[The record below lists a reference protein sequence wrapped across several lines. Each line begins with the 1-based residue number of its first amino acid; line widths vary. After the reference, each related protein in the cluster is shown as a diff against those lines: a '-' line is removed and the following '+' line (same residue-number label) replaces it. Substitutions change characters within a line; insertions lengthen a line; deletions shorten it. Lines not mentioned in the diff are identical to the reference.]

1 MPKTLIAIMT
11 CHKRLYT
18 WAKAIRETWLPLVP
32 SSADVRFFVGNGD
45 GSYPA
50 ADIVP
55 LDCSDL
61 YDDIPEKVRAIM
73 AWSVEHG
80 YDHTLKCDD
89 DVVVKP
95 RALLS
100 SGYQDHDFVGKQN
113 RPLSP
118 FPVPMGFNYWLS
130 RRCAEIISKS
140 PLPIDYDDERWV
152 AEMLSK
158 HGILLY
164 NDDRYFL
171 YSAKEQGVVRKG
183 IMAPFRIGCHDNKEI
198 VARCIYLFEDE
209 DKNLAEFYKVFHMYG
224 GV

>member
-32 SSADVRFFVGNGD
+32 HSVDVRFFVGNGE

-73 AWSVEHG
+73 AWSFEHG

-89 DVVVKP
+89 DTVVRP
-95 RALLS
+95 IALLS
-100 SGYQDHDFVGKQN
+100 SGYQDYDFVGKEN

-158 HGILLY
+158 HGILLH
-164 NDDRYFL
+164 NDDRYWL
-171 YSAKEQGVVRKG
+171 YSRKECGVVRKG
-183 IMAPFRIGCHDNKEI
+183 VRLPFRLGNHNDKEI
-198 VARCIYLFEDE
+198 FSRCIYLFEDE
-209 DKNLAEFYKVFHMYG
+209 DKNIAEFYRVFHMFG